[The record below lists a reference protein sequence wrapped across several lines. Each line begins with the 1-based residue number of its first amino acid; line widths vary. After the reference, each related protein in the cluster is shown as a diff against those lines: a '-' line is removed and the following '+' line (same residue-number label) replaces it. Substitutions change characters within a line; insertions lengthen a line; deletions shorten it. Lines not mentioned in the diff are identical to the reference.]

1 MAISTG
7 SPFKIIL
14 AQSALPVTKE
24 EGAVYVWKNGLY
36 LATSTSTVAMLGQVE
51 NVAALASV
59 TDPVAE
65 RYYIDTTAGTLN
77 RWTGTAWQTIG
88 GGNTL
93 AEHTFSITG
102 KATAAGVSFDGTADV
117 ALNVTT
123 LDASGL
129 TGAIS
134 DGVVATT
141 QPQGDNSAQL
151 ATTAYVDSAKTAVY
165 SDMYTKTQVDA
176 KVASVMHY
184 KGTVATLAALEEVT
198 APVIGDVWNVTA
210 TGDNYAYSEAGAW
223 DKLAGEIDLTNYVT
237 LDSAQ
242 TITGV
247 KTFSETIVGNVNGSA
262 ARLGTARTIGITD
275 ADSITQATAASFD
288 GSANVAI
295 TMTALNAA
303 LLTGTASVNTT
314 GNAATATSANT
325 SAKLTTAREINV
337 SGEGVTGTAQSF
349 DGTVAITIP
358 IAFTTQ
364 SAGDNS
370 TKPATTAYVD
380 SAVSAA
386 ALAWEVIS

>member
-14 AQSALPVTKE
+14 AQSALPATKE

-36 LATSTSTVAMLGQVE
+36 LATSTSDVAMLGQVE

-88 GGNTL
+88 GNTL
-93 AEHTFSITG
+93 AEYTFSITG
-102 KATAAGVSFDGTADV
+102 KATATGVLFDGTADV

-129 TGAIS
+129 TGAIP
-134 DGVVATT
+134 DGVTATT
-141 QPQGDNSAQL
+141 QSQGDNSTQL

-184 KGTVATLAALEEVT
+184 KGTVATLAALEEV
-198 APVIGDVWNVTA
+198 ADPVIGDVWNVTA

-242 TITGV
+242 TITGA

-275 ADSITQATAASFD
+275 ADSVTQATAASFD
-288 GSANVAI
+288 GSANVSI

-325 SAKLTTAREINV
+325 SVKLTTARAINV
-337 SGEGVTGTAQSF
+337 SGEGLTGTAQSF

-386 ALAWEVIS
+386 VLAWEVIS